1 MLQTLIMK
9 QLHLVRALLP
19 VLLLEPS
26 VMDAL

>member
-9 QLHLVRALLP
+9 QLHLVRALLQ
-19 VLLLEPS
+19 VLMLEPA